1 MAREIEADEEDTPAP
16 KGDAGEKLKL
26 VAHYAMLGF
35 APVVSVI
42 ALGVALFA
50 TGNHSDRA
58 QISELNSRIDK
69 LNASLSASREEMENL
84 KFSMSREKSQ
94 RADERKKEE
103 EHDAKIVQSITRLQE
118 KLKIVPTLEEQLRV
132 APRTN
137 TGASPVAGTTAAPV
151 AAPAP
156 AAADKTLAASAP
168 ATASAAKKP
177 AAAIPAPK
185 VDEKKSAAATP
196 ATKAEEKK
204 KVAPAP
210 KAEENMSPQVKALK
224 KAIDQYN
231 KQ

>member
-1 MAREIEADEEDTPAP
+1 MAREIDPEAEDTPAP
-16 KGDAGEKLKL
+16 KGDTREKLKL

-35 APVVSVI
+35 APVVSVV

-58 QISELNSRIDK
+58 QISELNSRIEK
-69 LNASLSASREEMENL
+69 LNASLSASREETENL

-103 EHDAKIVQSITRLQE
+103 EHDAKIVQNITRLQE
-118 KLKIVPTLEEQLRV
+118 KLKIVPTLEDQLRV
-132 APRTN
+132 APATN
-137 TGASPVAGTTAAPV
+137 AGVSPVAGTTATPV
-151 AAPAP
+151 VAPAP
-156 AAADKTLAASAP
+156 ATADKTPAASAP
-168 ATASAAKKP
+168 ASATKKP
-177 AAAIPAPK
+177 AAETPAPK
-185 VDEKKSAAATP
+185 VDEKKNAAATP
-196 ATKAEEKK
+196 ATKVDEKK

-210 KAEENMSPQVKALK
+210 KAEEKMSPQVKALK

>member
-1 MAREIEADEEDTPAP
+1 MAREIDAEEEDIPAP
-16 KGDAGEKLKL
+16 KGDVREKLKL

-58 QISELNSRIDK
+58 QISELNSRIEK
-69 LNASLSASREEMENL
+69 LNASLSAPKEEMENL

-94 RADERKKEE
+94 RADERKKDEE
-103 EHDAKIVQSITRLQE
+103 REVKIVQGISRLQE
-118 KLKIVPTLEEQLRV
+118 KLKVVPTLEEQLRAATV
-132 APRTN
+132 THAES
-137 TGASPVAGTTAAPV
+137 APVAGAATAPV
-151 AAPAP
+151 AVSAPAV
-156 AAADKTLAASAP
+156 ADKTQAASAP
-168 ATASAAKKP
+168 APASAAKKP

-185 VDEKKSAAATP
+185 VDEKK
-196 ATKAEEKK
+196 KA
-204 KVAPAP
+204 APAP
-210 KAEENMSPQVKALK
+210 KVEEKMSPQVKALK